1 MSQQQWSDVDAY
13 IAGRL
18 IPADPA
24 LDAALAATAAAGMPM
39 INVAANQ
46 GMLLQVLALAVGAR
60 AILEIGTLAG
70 YSTIWLARALPAGG
84 RLISLEF
91 DPRHADVGLGNGPLH
106 PLPLAE
112 GSYPQP
118 PFTFAMEA
126 PSGPDEGWRFLH
138 DPSMLAVRSARLAPA
153 ASQLEDWAEVY
164 RIDTTDPA
172 SDFVRVL
179 SAIRRTTDGVSMM
192 MGRSLITLS
201 ASGRK
206 LRRITAQDEWVDIAR
221 GVFGL
226 GLPGLTTDDLTRI
239 FLGKKTLWESGTR
252 IVPVMPEE
260 ESPSGELFLS
270 NTLKK
275 SVSQFRAYW
284 KRLLFSGGGA
294 VPKVFRSH
302 DQLLDFV
309 ARQPGAIGVVE
320 ASAVDDRVRV
330 LDISN

>member
-1 MSQQQWSDVDAY
+1 VDEPTRLLGRYLDQLGVERDEPSGRLLTALHAAHAQRY
-13 IAGRL
+13 AHDTVWIARGRLPRLDAVSMATALVTGEGGGCLQLNGGFAWLLARLGFQVELRQAMVQRAFERAPAGRPDAH
-18 IPADPA
+18 IA
-24 LDAALAATAAAGMPM
+24 LVVTVEDS
-39 INVAANQ
+39 Q
-46 GMLLQVLALAVGAR
+46 W
-60 AILEIGTLAG
+60 
-70 YSTIWLARALPAGG
+70 Y
-84 RLISLEF
+84 
-91 DPRHADVGLGNGPLH
+91 ADVGLGNGPLH

-226 GLPGLTTDDLTRI
+226 GLPGLTTDDLTR
-239 FLGKKTLWESGTR
+239 LW
-252 IVPVMPEE
+252 
-260 ESPSGELFLS
+260 
-270 NTLKK
+270 
-275 SVSQFRAYW
+275 
-284 KRLLFSGGGA
+284 
-294 VPKVFRSH
+294 
-302 DQLLDFV
+302 
-309 ARQPGAIGVVE
+309 ARTG
-320 ASAVDDRVRV
+320 S
-330 LDISN
+330 